1 MENFKGI
8 DIFCAFE
15 EDVES
20 PEKYVR
26 WYESP
31 PGTTLFHITKFPI
44 SGKYFEAQIEEEI
57 EHRWGRTPELNQIQ
71 LINPWQLHLKMSTV
85 IGCILLHW
93 TKKESK
99 NIAQDVLESLYLQ
112 QEYTLQF

>member
-44 SGKYFEAQIEEEI
+44 SGKYFEARIEEEI
-57 EHRWGRTPELNQIQ
+57 EHRWGRTPELNRIRDTHKLIAVKIDKDMGGLKNTIPRLVQ
-71 LINPWQLHLKMSTV
+71 LDLGYYQVSQREKTFS
-85 IGCILLHW
+85 
-93 TKKESK
+93 
-99 NIAQDVLESLYLQ
+99 AR
-112 QEYTLQF
+112 